1 MTPIVGEHWIIE
13 FTGCPAETL
22 NDLTYLQTVLKD
34 TCRMAK
40 LNLLEAVDH
49 AFTPQ
54 GVTVLGLLA
63 ESHMSIHTWPEE
75 GYAAIDIFT
84 CGEKNSLDIALENL
98 VSKLRPEHHTCKI
111 VKRGPREAKV

>member
-1 MTPIVGEHWIIE
+1 MTTIVGEHWIIE
-13 FTGCPAETL
+13 FTGCPAEIL
-22 NDLTYLQTVLKD
+22 DDLPYLQMVLKE

-54 GVTVLGLLA
+54 GVTALGLLS
-63 ESHMSIHTWPEE
+63 ESHISIHTWPEE

-84 CGEKNSLDIALENL
+84 CGEKNALDIALDNL
-98 VSKLRPEHHTCKI
+98 VSTLKPDHHTCKI
-111 VKRGPREAKV
+111 IKRGPQEAK